1 MTTVDQEEGILKG
14 PEPLKTLKTYRMY
27 SGSNKV
33 LQSYGRQNG
42 IFGVCCAVLE
52 EGTISVGDGVYVP
65 FSIF

>member
-1 MTTVDQEEGILKG
+1 MTTVDQEEGVLKG

-27 SGSNKV
+27 SGSTKV
-33 LQSYGRQNG
+33 LQGRQNG

-65 FSIF
+65 YSIF